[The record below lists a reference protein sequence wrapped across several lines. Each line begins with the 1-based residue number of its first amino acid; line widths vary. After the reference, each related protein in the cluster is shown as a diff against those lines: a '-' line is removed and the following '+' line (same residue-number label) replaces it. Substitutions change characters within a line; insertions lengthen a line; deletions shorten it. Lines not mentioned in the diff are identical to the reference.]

1 VRAGSAGVIALSLGL
16 AACGG
21 SAGSVGPRP
30 VAPSD
35 PTAGNKC
42 RIASGQDSPLVTEW
56 PASEKAR
63 LESLAAR
70 QVVAVAY
77 SGCELR
83 IVDSCRVPGS
93 YSWRPTT
100 LATDT
105 VEISDADEL
114 YAKLPLGAVGL
125 EGQLQRSGR
134 LAVKTTVS
142 GHLELAELPTTLPAT
157 GACAGVTH
165 LVKGISVGAFR
176 LVSGGSIATGGGAEV
191 AGVGAGAKTRSEE
204 NVMREAGDPA
214 RCGESTETAPHA
226 QCASPIQVFLVPAGN
241 APSAL
246 TPVAPSGGTGGMS
259 EEQRARELGGV
270 FIALPGKEDE
280 LWSLRDGSGRVLCEL
295 PCSRWIPPASGYRLE
310 RQTDQATVDVPDRFG
325 NPPGSS
331 VAAEYRPER
340 GYPLFAALS
349 FYGMG
354 IPCAIGGTV
363 LLIRGLT
370 VEDDPNDPTGSD
382 KGFYIGSSVMFF
394 SIALGTA
401 AWYFL
406 FSDWE
411 SFETRS
417 QPAARRH
424 YPNVVVGPGALGG
437 YF

>member
-1 VRAGSAGVIALSLGL
+1 VRADAAAGARVLVLALVLSG
-16 AACGG
+16 CG

-35 PTAGNKC
+35 PTAGTKC
-42 RIASGQDSPLVTEW
+42 KLASNQDSPLVTEW

-93 YSWRPTT
+93 YTWRPTT

-105 VEISDADEL
+105 VEISDANEL

-125 EGQLQRSGR
+125 EGQLERSGR

-142 GHLELAELPTTLPAT
+142 GHLELADVPTTVPAT
-157 GACAGVTH
+157 GACSGVTH

-176 LVSGGSIATGGGAEV
+176 LLSGGSVAVGGAAEMG
-191 AGVGAGAKTRSEE
+191 GVGAGARSRSQES
-204 NVMREAGDPA
+204 VMREAGDPE
-214 RCGESTETAPHA
+214 RCAESSESAPHA
-226 QCASPIQVFLVPAGN
+226 QCASPIQVFLVPTGAT
-241 APSAL
+241 APAAL
-246 TPVAPSGGTGGMS
+246 APSGGATGMS
-259 EEQRARELGGV
+259 EETHARELGGV
-270 FIALPGKEDE
+270 LVAFPREEEE

-295 PCSRWIPPASGYRLE
+295 PCSRWVPPASGYRLE
-310 RQTDQATVDVPDRFG
+310 RQSDRSTVDVPDRLG
-325 NPPGSS
+325 NPPGTG
-331 VAAEYRPER
+331 ATAEFQPSR
-340 GYPLFAALS
+340 GYPLLAALA

-354 IPCAIGGTV
+354 VPCALGGAIV
-363 LLIRGLT
+363 LGMGLA
-370 VEDDPNDPTGSD
+370 EDDSDSPGGSRD
-382 KGFYIGSSVMFF
+382 DFFITSSILLFG
-394 SIALGTA
+394 IAAGTA

-417 QPAARRH
+417 QPNAKGQW
-424 YPNVVVGPGALGG
+424 PTVVVGPGAVGG
-437 YF
+437 FF

>member
-1 VRAGSAGVIALSLGL
+1 VRAGSAGVFALSLVAL
-16 AACGG
+16 ACGTSSG
-21 SAGSVGPRP
+21 TLGPRP
-30 VAPSD
+30 VVPSD
-35 PTAGNKC
+35 PTAGTKC
-42 RIASGQDSPLVTEW
+42 KIASGQEAPLVTEW

-93 YSWRPTT
+93 YTWRPTT

-105 VEISDADEL
+105 VEIADADEL

-142 GHLELAELPTTLPAT
+142 GHLELAELPTTLPVS
-157 GACAGVTH
+157 GSCAGVTH
-165 LVKGISVGAFR
+165 LVQGISVGAFR
-176 LVSGGSIATGGGAEV
+176 LVSGGSIATGGGVEV
-191 AGVGAGAKTRSEE
+191 GGVGAGARTRSEE

-214 RCGESTETAPHA
+214 RCGEFTDTAPHA
-226 QCASPIQVFLVPAGN
+226 QCASPIQVFLVPAGGSPTAGA
-241 APSAL
+241 APG
-246 TPVAPSGGTGGMS
+246 TTGGAAMN

-270 FIALPGKEDE
+270 YVAFPGKEDE

-295 PCSRWIPPASGYRLE
+295 PCARWVPPASGYRLE
-310 RQTDQATVDVPDRFG
+310 RQNDKATVDVPDRFG
-325 NPPGSS
+325 NPAGSN
-331 VAAEYRPER
+331 VQADYRPER
-340 GYPLFAALS
+340 GYPLLAALA

-370 VEDDPNDPTGSD
+370 EEDDPNDPTGSD
-382 KGFYIGSSVMFF
+382 RGFYIGSSVMFF
-394 SIALGTA
+394 GIAAGTA

-411 SFETRS
+411 SFETRG
-417 QPAARRH
+417 QPSARRP
-424 YPNVVVGPGALGG
+424 YPNLVVGPGAIGG
-437 YF
+437 WF